1 MGIEKERIS
10 TAQMVILGLFTL
22 IGDMALVY
30 PTTMTTEAHQDAW
43 IAALISIPLGL
54 ALIYLMVS
62 VGNIHPERTIIEIS
76 QMVLGKWAGIA
87 VGLFYLNFFVL
98 AASTYVREME
108 DFLTT
113 QIYEGTPGGV
123 IRFMSLVILVYGLR
137 LGLESV
143 GRAAQVFFPLFAL
156 FLVSLMILLFPQVQ
170 IDRLYPMMNT
180 PLPGMLHTIMFG
192 VFYPFGEL
200 CVFFMV
206 YPFTRKNSKINR
218 DIFLS
223 VFLGAVGL
231 NLILFLSLTVLGVYF
246 SEHNFYAA
254 YILAQ
259 KINIANFLQR
269 LEALMATAWIITTY
283 FKTALYFYA
292 FVLGTAQL
300 LKLKSHRPFIFPVA
314 FLIYGLS
321 QLSSKNIVFYV
332 KEIPAYWVDW
342 NLTVSFVL
350 PLTILI
356 VYKMRRR
363 RSAPQE

>member
-10 TAQMVILGLFTL
+10 TAQMVILGLFAF

-43 IAALISIPLGL
+43 IAALISIPLGM
-54 ALIYLMVS
+54 ALIYLLVQ
-62 VGNIHPERTIIEIS
+62 VGNINPDRTIIEIS
-76 QMVLGKWAGIA
+76 QQVLGKWAGLA
-87 VGLFYLNFFVL
+87 VSVFYLNFFVL
-98 AASTYVREME
+98 AASTYVRETE
-108 DFLTT
+108 DFLAT
-113 QIYEGTPGGV
+113 QIYESTPGGV
-123 IRFMSLVILVYGLR
+123 IRFMSIVILVYGVR
-137 LGLESV
+137 LGLETV
-143 GRAAQVFFPLFAL
+143 GRAAQVFFPLFTLFMVAL
-156 FLVSLMILLFPQVQ
+156 IVLLFPQVQ
-170 IDRLYPMMNT
+170 MDRLYPIMTT
-180 PLPGMLHTIMFG
+180 PLPEMLHTIMFG

-206 YPFTRKNSKINR
+206 YPFTRKSSKINR

-223 VFLGAVGL
+223 LFLGAVGL

-269 LEALMATAWIITTY
+269 LEALMATAWIITNY
-283 FKTALYFYA
+283 FKTVLYFYA

-300 LKLKSHRPFIFPVA
+300 FKLKSHRPLIFPVA
-314 FLIYGLS
+314 FLIFGLS
-321 QLSSKNIVFYV
+321 ELSSNDIIFYV
-332 KEIPAYWVDW
+332 KQIPAYWVDW
-342 NLTVSFVL
+342 NFTLSFVL

-356 VYKMRRR
+356 VYKVRQR
-363 RSAPQE
+363 RSNPQ